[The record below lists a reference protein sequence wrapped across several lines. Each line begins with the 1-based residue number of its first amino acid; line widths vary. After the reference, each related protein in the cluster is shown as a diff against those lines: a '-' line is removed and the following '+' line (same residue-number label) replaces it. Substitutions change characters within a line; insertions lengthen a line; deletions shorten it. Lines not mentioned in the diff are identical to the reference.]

1 MRNERVKEIA
11 TSGVFGAL
19 ILFLAL
25 VPAPWGT
32 SWGFIRVGISVEFTI
47 IHIPVLIGAIF
58 GGKRV
63 GLYLGLIF
71 GVGSLTAAAI
81 YPGGFAIYFLNPLV
95 SILPRVIFGFAIW
108 YIFKGVSK
116 VIKNDTTSIAVSMGL
131 STLLHTML
139 VVPLLFLFVYLS
151 VNTTGLF
158 DLTSSMDVDTTAG
171 ANYVSSG
178 GFYAFLISIFTF
190 NFLIEFLTTIF
201 IGTPIVISLK
211 KRFERIEG

>member
-1 MRNERVKEIA
+1 MRDKRVKDIA

-32 SWGFIRVGISVEFTI
+32 SWGFIRVGASVEFTI

-63 GLYLGLIF
+63 GIYLGLIF
-71 GVGSLTAAAI
+71 GVGSLTASAL
-81 YPGGFAIYFLNPLV
+81 YPGGFAIFFLNPLV

-116 VIKNDTTSIAVSMGL
+116 IIKNETASIAVSMGL

-151 VNTTGLF
+151 VNSSGLF
-158 DLTSSMDVDTTAG
+158 DLTSSMNADTTSG
-171 ANYVSSG
+171 ANFVSSEG
-178 GFYAFLISIFTF
+178 LYAFLISIFTF

-201 IGTPIVISLK
+201 VGTPIVISLK
-211 KRFERIEG
+211 KRFERNEG

>member
-1 MRNERVKEIA
+1 MRDKRVKEIA

-32 SWGFIRVGISVEFTI
+32 SWGFIRVGASVEFTI

-58 GGKRV
+58 GGKKV
-63 GLYLGLIF
+63 GVYLGLIF
-71 GVGSLTAAAI
+71 GIGSLTASAI
-81 YPGGFAIYFLNPLV
+81 YPGGFTIFFLNPLV
-95 SILPRVIFGFAIW
+95 SILPRIIFGFAIW
-108 YIFKGVSK
+108 YIFEAVSK
-116 VIKNDTTSIAVSMGL
+116 VIKNEATSIAVSMGL
-131 STLLHTML
+131 STLLHTLL

-171 ANYVSSG
+171 ANFVAAG
-178 GFYAFLISIFTF
+178 GFYTFMISIFTF
-190 NFLIEFLTTIF
+190 NFLIEFLMTIF
-201 IGTPIVISLK
+201 VGTPIVISLK